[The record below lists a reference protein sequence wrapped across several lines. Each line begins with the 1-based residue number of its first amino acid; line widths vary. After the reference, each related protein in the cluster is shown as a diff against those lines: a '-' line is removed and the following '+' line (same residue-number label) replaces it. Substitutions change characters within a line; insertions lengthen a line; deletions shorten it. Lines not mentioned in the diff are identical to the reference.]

1 MRFWSQVVMFF
12 SLAIVIAACGASGD
26 NTPGTTAQV
35 DASTS
40 DPDFV
45 DTSKTSCKPKTCAE
59 LGFDCGK
66 NADGCGG
73 LIDCGSCKSPKF
85 CGAGGFSKCG
95 GDLTVVN
102 AGGNLCQPKTCQ
114 DQGFECGKNS
124 DGCGNL
130 LDCGAC
136 SGNAFCGGGGFS
148 KCGGNAAAVDA
159 GGNLCKPKT
168 CQDQGIGCGDAGD
181 GCGHVLHCGACN
193 SPQYCGGGGYNQC
206 GGNLNALDGGSVCVP
221 KKCGDMGIGCGPA
234 GDGCGNLLDCGGCTF
249 PAWCGGGGFAKC
261 GGNLKALDGGG
272 SICVPKDC
280 ATQGKNCGPASDGC
294 GHQLQCGTCTLPQI
308 CGGGGQAGVCGGLP
322 CTGLCQNQVTCPGNG
337 TTRFKGRV
345 VAGTQGVYGSPDPV
359 PNVVVYVPNGT
370 VQKFSAGVQC
380 SQCGAEVTGNPL
392 VQTTTDYLGNFSLDN
407 VPVPPSGKVP
417 VVIQLGR
424 WRRQLKFDVT
434 ACTDNVL
441 GDIHMPRNH
450 NEGDIPLTAISTGS
464 WDAMECVLLKM
475 GIDESEFTV
484 PGGGGR
490 IEMYQGNGVDHVGT
504 TPDESVLTETLN
516 GPTKLDKYDQVLLP
530 CWGEDPRVGS
540 HDYSVNNVKSATA
553 KKNLVDYTK
562 HGGRVFAT
570 HFSYAWLF
578 DNAPFDGTAT
588 WVSDSEPTTATANIQ
603 TSPGPV
609 NTFYQ
614 WMNALSA
621 NGSVAGQFTMNA
633 PRYNFSAI
641 DAAKSTLWVNATDPQ
656 GPYEYTGQTPAPA
669 SFPVLYTFN
678 TPVGAQSQCG
688 RVVFSAFHVT
698 VVTSQSGTTSGQT
711 FPDEC
716 VKGPMSPQEKAL
728 EYLIWDLASCVP
740 GKPVPS
746 CTPRDCAS
754 QGLSCGPAGDGC
766 GNPIDCGTC
775 QAPATCGGAGEF
787 AKCGY
792 VDGGTCAPRSCAQQG
807 IFCGPAGDG
816 RGKQLDCGSCTLPE
830 TCGGGGVPGQCGYT
844 DGGSCAPR
852 SCLDQGLACGPAS
865 DGCGHLLDCGAC
877 TPPLVCGGAGQP
889 GQCGIVDGGSCAP
902 ISCQAQG
909 LSCGPAGD
917 GCGNVID
924 CGPCVAPETC
934 GGGGVTGQ
942 CGYVDG
948 GSCKPKT
955 CKDLKLECGPAGDGC
970 GHLLDCGTC
979 TSPASCG
986 GGGEPGK
993 CGGGI
998 K

>member
-1 MRFWSQVVMFF
+1 M
-12 SLAIVIAACGASGD
+12 
-26 NTPGTTAQV
+26 
-35 DASTS
+35 
-40 DPDFV
+40 
-45 DTSKTSCKPKTCAE
+45 
-59 LGFDCGK
+59 
-66 NADGCGG
+66 
-73 LIDCGSCKSPKF
+73 
-85 CGAGGFSKCG
+85 
-95 GDLTVVN
+95 N
-102 AGGNLCQPKTCQ
+102 AGSNLCQPKTCQ

-280 ATQGKNCGPASDGC
+280 AAQGKNCGPASDGC
-294 GHQLQCGTCTLPQI
+294 GHQLQCGDCTLPQI

-656 GPYEYTGQTPAPA
+656 APTSTRGRRRRRRA
-669 SFPVLYTFN
+669 SLYSTRS
-678 TPVGAQSQCG
+678 TRPSARRASG

-816 RGKQLDCGSCTLPE
+816 RGKQFDCGRARCPRRAAAAACPAMRVHRRRKLRAAL
-830 TCGGGGVPGQCGYT
+830 VPR
-844 DGGSCAPR
+844 PR
-852 SCLDQGLACGPAS
+852 PRVRSRQRRR
-865 DGCGHLLDCGAC
+865 GHLLDCARRRRC
-877 TPPLVCGGAGQP
+877 AAAPA
-889 GQCGIVDGGSCAP
+889 IGSPARRRRKVQS
-902 ISCQAQG
+902 ISCCRSG
-909 LSCGPAGD
+909 LARPGRRRLRQRDRLRPVRRARDQRVRRRRRGPASS
-917 GCGNVID
+917 
-924 CGPCVAPETC
+924 
-934 GGGGVTGQ
+934 
-942 CGYVDG
+942 GYVDG
-948 GSCKPKT
+948 GAASPRRARTSASSAVRLATAADT
-955 CKDLKLECGPAGDGC
+955 CSTGGRAPAGV
-970 GHLLDCGTC
+970 LR
-979 TSPASCG
+979 G

-998 K
+998 MIRTTKRAARARTRRARRRRSAPRRRAVLHRTRGDGARESAAISASSSRGGANRPC